1 MADKLTVKI
10 DVVPTGDPNV
20 PQTVSKFVVL
30 ENAQVTFINAATAQ
44 ARVEFE
50 GAGRVDDSGHSHQG
64 FSFGE
69 TVEVGLG
76 VEVGVEAGSGVGAE
90 VVVGVAVGR
99 GATCV
104 SAYSRPSE
112 DPPARVIALPL
123 SVMASGIA
131 ARAASVVVSVTPCE
145 LIRSCSELVVTQA

>member
-50 GAGRVDDSGHSHQG
+50 GNGPLCMGSQKQNPVVIDPGQEQKLKVCVADGQFKYQATVD
-64 FSFGE
+64 
-69 TVEVGLG
+69 
-76 VEVGVEAGSGVGAE
+76 GAL
-90 VVVGVAVGR
+90 
-99 GATCV
+99 T
-104 SAYSRPSE
+104 E
-112 DPPARVIALPL
+112 DPILIVERLSLQPGTEKKPIFIVEGIPMLVIGGLL
-123 SVMASGIA
+123 GIL
-131 ARAASVVVSVTPCE
+131 VGY
-145 LIRSCSELVVTQA
+145 LISKRLLTRSR